1 MKKIIVV
8 TNPKN
13 FHLNISGVEVISEKD
28 YLTRPELS
36 DLKNVRVFNLCN
48 EYKYQT
54 RGYYVSL
61 LAEARGHK
69 PIPSIKNIQ
78 DVKAPTIVRAISD
91 ELDELIQKKLKNIKS
106 KEYILSIYFGKNVAK
121 QYDKLSQELHLLFQA
136 PFLRAKFVFNKKW
149 VLSSVRPITYG
160 EIPDYHREYVSEFA
174 EDYFGKKRFVAAKP
188 TRYLYDL
195 AILTDPDEKSPP
207 SDNKALTRFE
217 EAAEKLGFYVERIT
231 RKDFNRLAE
240 FDALFIR
247 TTTFVNHYSYR
258 FARKAQS
265 EGMAVIDD
273 PESILK
279 CTNKVYLT
287 EILSN
292 AKIPI
297 PKSIIVHSEN
307 KDTLSVSLGFPCVLK
322 LPDSS
327 FSQGVKKVHTKDELA
342 ENLSRMLNESD
353 LVIAQEYIPT
363 DYDWRIGFIDGE
375 PIYACKYFMARGHWQ
390 IINWETKNKRNQMG
404 NSSGIPLEE
413 VPPHVMKIAK
423 KSVKL
428 IGNGLYGVDIKEIDG
443 KAFIIEV
450 NDNPSIDAGV
460 EDEILKDEL
469 YKKIIQSLKSRIEV
483 MNRIEVKPETQQ

>member
-1 MKKIIVV
+1 MKKIVVV

-13 FHLNISGVEVISEKD
+13 FHLDISGVEVISEKN
-28 YLTRPELS
+28 YLTRPELA
-36 DLKNVRVFNLCN
+36 DLKNIRVFNLCN
-48 EYKYQT
+48 DYKYQT

-78 DVKAPTIVRAISD
+78 DMKAPTMVRVISD
-91 ELDELIQKKLKNIKS
+91 ELDQLIQKNLKNIKS
-106 KEYILSIYFGKNVAK
+106 KEFILSIYFGKNVAK
-121 QYDKLSQELHLLFQA
+121 QYDRLSQELYMLFQV
-136 PFLRAKFVFNKKW
+136 PFLKAKFIFNKKW
-149 VLSSVRPITYG
+149 VISSLRSITFS
-160 EIPDYHREYVSEFA
+160 EIPEYHRDYVREFA
-174 EDYFGKKRFVAAKP
+174 EEYFGKKRFSSPKP

-195 AILTDPDEKSPP
+195 AILVDPEEKSPP
-207 SDNKALTRFE
+207 SDNRSLSKFE

-287 EILSN
+287 EILNN
-292 AKIPI
+292 AKIAI
-297 PKSIIVHSEN
+297 PKTIIVHNEN

-327 FSQGVKKVHTKDELA
+327 FSQGVKKVTTNDELH
-342 ENLSRMLNESD
+342 EHLGKMLAESD

-363 DYDWRIGFIDGE
+363 EYDWRIGFIDGE
-375 PIYACKYFMARGHWQ
+375 PLYACKYFMARGHWQ
-390 IINWETKNKRNQMG
+390 IINWESKNKRNTSG
-404 NSSGIPLEE
+404 NSKGIQLED
-413 VPPHVMKIAK
+413 VPANVMKIAK
-423 KSVKL
+423 KAVKL

-443 KAFIIEV
+443 KAYIIEV
-450 NDNPSIDAGV
+450 NDNPSIDAGI
-460 EDEILKDEL
+460 EDDILKDDL
-469 YKKIIQSLKSRIEV
+469 YKIIMRSLKTRIEANLE
-483 MNRIEVKPETQQ
+483 MPELQQ